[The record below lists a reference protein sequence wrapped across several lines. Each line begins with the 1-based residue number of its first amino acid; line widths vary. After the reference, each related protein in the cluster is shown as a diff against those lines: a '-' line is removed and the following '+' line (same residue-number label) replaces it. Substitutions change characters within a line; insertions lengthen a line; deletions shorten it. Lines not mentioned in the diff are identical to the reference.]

1 MADPANRR
9 PGRPDPS
16 RPDPSRPD
24 PNRPDPGREDLTTW
38 PTGRLLSTA
47 ARLVE
52 HAWFDR
58 LAEHGLS
65 HAGLM
70 VLHEL
75 AERPLSQ
82 RELSQRCQVTEQTM
96 SRTLVRLERA
106 GHVRRGRDP
115 RDRRRTVVDRTP
127 GGTETWRLIVHSDAA
142 ERDILTAVVDPT
154 DLREDLIQIVE
165 ALGDRP
171 DRAPEH
177 LPPPA

>member
-1 MADPANRR
+1 MADPADR
-9 PGRPDPS
+9 S
-16 RPDPSRPD
+16 
-24 PNRPDPGREDLTTW
+24 GREDLTSW

-82 RELSQRCQVTEQTM
+82 RELSRRCQVTEQTM
-96 SRTLVRLERA
+96 SRTLDRLERS
-106 GHVRRGRDP
+106 GQVRRGRDP
-115 RDRRRTVVDRTP
+115 RDRRRVLVHRT
-127 GGTETWRLIVHSDAA
+127 TEGADTWRLIVHSDAA

-154 DLREDLIQIVE
+154 DLRQDLIRIVQV
-165 ALGDRP
+165 LGDR
-171 DRAPEH
+171 
-177 LPPPA
+177 

>member
-1 MADPANRR
+1 MADPADR
-9 PGRPDPS
+9 S
-16 RPDPSRPD
+16 
-24 PNRPDPGREDLTTW
+24 GREDLTTW

-52 HAWFDR
+52 HAWFER

-82 RELSQRCQVTEQTM
+82 RELSQRCQVAEQTM
-96 SRTLVRLERA
+96 SRTLDRLERSS
-106 GHVRRGRDP
+106 HVRRARDS
-115 RDRRRTVVDRTP
+115 RDRRRVLVHRTP
-127 GGTETWRLIVHSDAA
+127 SGAETWRLIVHSDAA

-154 DLREDLIQIVE
+154 ELRQDLIRIIQ
-165 ALGDRP
+165 ALRDR
-171 DRAPEH
+171 
-177 LPPPA
+177 